1 MDDKMLTTLF
11 VKSSLSLEN
20 FKNDQRG
27 VTAIEYAIIGVAM
40 SAIVLTVFNGGL
52 QDALQAAI
60 PVTIEDA
67 CFFGA
72 RRSC

>member
-1 MDDKMLTTLF
+1 MLTTLF

-52 QDALQAAI
+52 QAAI